1 MLRVGV
7 CWSGSSYTK
16 PTNRPSAC
24 SSVPQSV
31 PQDRKSPA
39 ITYAATTWNGEGG
52 IRTHGAD
59 NRTTVFETAPSQIG
73 FGGRVNSRWLQV
85 QDLNLYLNFQER
97 MITADSLLRYQRS
110 LHRSI
115 SKLFYAHPCLRTW
128 WNW

>member
-1 MLRVGV
+1 MRPACKARKTRKKCAAPLAINT
-7 CWSGSSYTK
+7 SNI
-16 PTNRPSAC
+16 TNLIAG
-24 SSVPQSV
+24 
-31 PQDRKSPA
+31 
-39 ITYAATTWNGEGG
+39 GEGG